1 MTVQV
6 DDELLEQQRQAYKV
20 EGVEDETVTASQ
32 LRKKRKKAATGDEV
46 CDVTGVLREVPLS

>member
-46 CDVTGVLREVPLS
+46 CDVTVCYEKFH